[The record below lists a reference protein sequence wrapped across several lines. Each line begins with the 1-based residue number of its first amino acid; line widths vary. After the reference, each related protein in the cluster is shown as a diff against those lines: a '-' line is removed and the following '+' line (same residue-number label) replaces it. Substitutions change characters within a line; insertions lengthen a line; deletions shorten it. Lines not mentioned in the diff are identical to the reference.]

1 MKVAVEG
8 FGSIPLPISVLLEPS
23 APGVRA
29 GTRALAVRW
38 MTLRQDL
45 RRNLNP
51 TIIGQLR

>member
-1 MKVAVEG
+1 MKVAVDG